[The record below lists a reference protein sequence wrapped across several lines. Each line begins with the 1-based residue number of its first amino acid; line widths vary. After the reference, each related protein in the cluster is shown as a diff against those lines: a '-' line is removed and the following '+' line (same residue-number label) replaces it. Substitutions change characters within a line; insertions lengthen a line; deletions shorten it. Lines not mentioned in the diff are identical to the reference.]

1 VSIKP
6 KNDAVAR
13 TSLSVAFTV
22 GLYGAAFGAA
32 GVTAGFTI
40 LQTCLL
46 SILLFS
52 GASQFAVV
60 GIMGAG
66 GSAISAIATATL
78 LGFRNALYGLQ
89 MAPILKVTGLKR
101 ILSAQITI
109 DESTAV
115 STLQENDVDRKRGF
129 YLTGIGVYVFWNLFT
144 YLGALGA
151 SAIGDPAVWGLD
163 AAVPAAFCG
172 LVWPRL
178 KDKKQF
184 LISALAIVLA
194 LSLTPITAAGIPII
208 TTVLLAIIYWV
219 EKMSAIWIAVIGSSI
234 TAFLNKYI
242 GHSVPEKWLDRP
254 RFKRINTLVPIVL
267 LSALV
272 GVQTFATKKE
282 IVIDQRFAGVLV
294 ALIALKLKASFPI
307 VVASAAITSAAIY
320 NLF

>member
-6 KNDAVAR
+6 KNDALSR

-32 GVTAGFTI
+32 GVTAGFSI

-46 SILLFS
+46 SLLLFS

-60 GIMGAG
+60 GIIGAG

-89 MAPILKVTGLKR
+89 LAPILKVTGLKR

-115 STLQENDVDRKRGF
+115 STIQENDDDKKRGF

-151 SAIGDPAVWGLD
+151 SSIGDPAVWGLD

-184 LISALAIVLA
+184 LISALAIFLA
-194 LSLTPITAAGIPII
+194 LTLTPVTAAGIPII
-208 TTVLLAIIYWV
+208 TTVLLAIIFGW
-219 EKMSAIWIAVIGSSI
+219 
-234 TAFLNKYI
+234 
-242 GHSVPEKWLDRP
+242 
-254 RFKRINTLVPIVL
+254 
-267 LSALV
+267 
-272 GVQTFATKKE
+272 KK
-282 IVIDQRFAGVLV
+282 
-294 ALIALKLKASFPI
+294 
-307 VVASAAITSAAIY
+307 
-320 NLF
+320 

>member
-6 KNDAVAR
+6 KNDALSR

-32 GVTAGFTI
+32 GVTAGFSI

-46 SILLFS
+46 SLLLFS

-89 MAPILKVTGLKR
+89 LAPILKVTGLKR

-115 STLQENDVDRKRGF
+115 STMQENNDDKVRGF
-129 YLTGIGVYVFWNLFT
+129 FLTGIGVYVFWNLFT

-184 LISALAIVLA
+184 LISALAIFMA
-194 LSLTPITAAGIPII
+194 LSLTPISAAGVPII
-208 TTVLLAIIYWV
+208 ATVLLAIIFGW
-219 EKMSAIWIAVIGSSI
+219 
-234 TAFLNKYI
+234 
-242 GHSVPEKWLDRP
+242 
-254 RFKRINTLVPIVL
+254 
-267 LSALV
+267 
-272 GVQTFATKKE
+272 KK
-282 IVIDQRFAGVLV
+282 
-294 ALIALKLKASFPI
+294 
-307 VVASAAITSAAIY
+307 
-320 NLF
+320 

>member
-1 VSIKP
+1 MSIKP
-6 KNDAVAR
+6 KNDAVSR

-208 TTVLLAIIYWV
+208 TTVLLAIIFGW
-219 EKMSAIWIAVIGSSI
+219 
-234 TAFLNKYI
+234 
-242 GHSVPEKWLDRP
+242 
-254 RFKRINTLVPIVL
+254 
-267 LSALV
+267 
-272 GVQTFATKKE
+272 KK
-282 IVIDQRFAGVLV
+282 
-294 ALIALKLKASFPI
+294 
-307 VVASAAITSAAIY
+307 
-320 NLF
+320 